1 MHLVIGLLILIF
13 SMMILIRKFGVFE
26 KKLNGNVLF
35 MFTNLSISL
44 CGLFYAVELFFV
56 EESYV
61 FSCLKFYLMIYM
73 VIVMLVYNFIL
84 VPHARV
90 THNTEGIYSFYD
102 CIAHIGLPLLVVIDY
117 FSYTFHYKYS
127 IISLFLSLLYPA
139 IYCVMVFAKGYI
151 KFGEEYRHSKN
162 YYPYFFL
169 DAETLGLKKVF
180 RNIGFLL
187 GVILMIGF
195 VTLVINNHFLV
206 VENTR
211 FLSHFVTF

>member
-1 MHLVIGLLILIF
+1 
-13 SMMILIRKFGVFE
+13 
-26 KKLNGNVLF
+26 
-35 MFTNLSISL
+35 
-44 CGLFYAVELFFV
+44 
-56 EESYV
+56 
-61 FSCLKFYLMIYM
+61 
-73 VIVMLVYNFIL
+73 
-84 VPHARV
+84 
-90 THNTEGIYSFYD
+90 
-102 CIAHIGLPLLVVIDY
+102 
-117 FSYTFHYKYS
+117 
-127 IISLFLSLLYPA
+127 
-139 IYCVMVFAKGYI
+139 MVFAKGYI